1 MFRRTLLAITSIFA
15 ISIITFVIITLP
27 PGDFLDAKIAELES
41 MGDDTSFARI
51 QEMRGFYGLDKP
63 VWQQYYVWISNI
75 SRGSFGRSLDLDIP
89 VMRLIGERLLI
100 TVILA
105 LATKLFMFV
114 LAIPIGIYSAVR
126 KHSVGDYTFTFIGF
140 VGLAIP
146 DFLLALVMMYMAFV
160 YFGANVGGLFSPH
173 YIEAPWDLGRV
184 VDLLSHLWIPA
195 FVLGTSGTAAL
206 IRVMRNNLLD
216 ELARPYVVTA
226 RSKGIGEFRVIMK
239 YPVRVALNPFIST
252 IGYVLPFLI
261 SGSVIVSVVLS
272 LPTVGPILLR
282 SLLQQDMYL
291 AGTII
296 LLLGALTIVGTLISD
311 ILLMVFD
318 PRIRLE
324 DS

>member
-1 MFRRTLLAITSIFA
+1 MLAITSIFA

-41 MGDDTSFARI
+41 MGDGTSFARI
-51 QEMRGFYGLDKP
+51 REMQAFYGLDKP
-63 VWQQYYVWISNI
+63 IWQQYYVWISNM

-89 VMRLIGERLLI
+89 VMTLIGERLLI
-100 TVILA
+100 TIVLA
-105 LATKLFMFV
+105 LATKLFMFG

-140 VGLAIP
+140 VGLAVP
-146 DFLLALVMMYMAFV
+146 DFLLALVMMYLAFA
-160 YFGANVGGLFSPH
+160 YFGANIGGLFSAQ

-184 VDLLSHLWIPA
+184 VDLLTHLWIPA

-226 RSKGIGEFRVIMK
+226 RSKGIGELRLIMK
-239 YPVRVALNPFIST
+239 YPVRVALNPLIST